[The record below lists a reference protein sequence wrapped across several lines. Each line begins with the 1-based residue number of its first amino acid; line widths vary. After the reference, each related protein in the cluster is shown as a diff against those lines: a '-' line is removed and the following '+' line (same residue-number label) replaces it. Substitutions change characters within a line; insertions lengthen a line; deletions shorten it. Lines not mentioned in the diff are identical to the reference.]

1 MLSTT
6 AFLAL
11 AVQCAASIPS
21 STSLDVAR
29 VESGFH
35 PYAIAEILPDSRG
48 VISHFPTS
56 LPEAIRLTR
65 QLATQERRYSVGLMQ
80 ITQHQFP
87 PLRRHGQRP
96 A

>member
-11 AVQCAASIPS
+11 AVQCAASIHP

-48 VISHFPTS
+48 VISHFPMS
-56 LPEAIRLTR
+56 LPEAIRLTGR
-65 QLATQERRYSVGLMQ
+65 LLSAHPASVPTG
-80 ITQHQFP
+80 
-87 PLRRHGQRP
+87 RHKGGNDGY
-96 A
+96 AE

>member
-35 PYAIAEILPDSRG
+35 PYAIAE
-48 VISHFPTS
+48 F
-56 LPEAIRLTR
+56 
-65 QLATQERRYSVGLMQ
+65 
-80 ITQHQFP
+80 
-87 PLRRHGQRP
+87 
-96 A
+96 